1 MKIISSQPFLI
12 VFYRKVLPLFRFREK
27 KQSSAE
33 PASSGETF
41 PCERKRTLSLFHHS
55 LFPFLKHPVQKI
67 GETCKYSHH
76 HEKKRIGNHH

>member
-1 MKIISSQPFLI
+1 MEIISSQSFLI

-27 KQSSAE
+27 QSSARPSLSE
-33 PASSGETF
+33 APYSD
-41 PCERKRTLSLFHHS
+41 ERKRTLSLFHHS

-67 GETCKYSHH
+67 GESGKYSHH

>member
-12 VFYRKVLPLFRFREK
+12 VFYRKVLPLFPSEK

-33 PASSGETF
+33 PAPSGGTF

-55 LFPFLKHPVQKI
+55 LFSFLKHPVQKI
-67 GETCKYSHH
+67 GESGKYSHH

>member
-1 MKIISSQPFLI
+1 MEIISSQPFLI

-27 KQSSAE
+27 NSLPQSLPRQEGPS
-33 PASSGETF
+33 

-67 GETCKYSHH
+67 GESGKYSHH
-76 HEKKRIGNHH
+76 HEKKRIGDDH